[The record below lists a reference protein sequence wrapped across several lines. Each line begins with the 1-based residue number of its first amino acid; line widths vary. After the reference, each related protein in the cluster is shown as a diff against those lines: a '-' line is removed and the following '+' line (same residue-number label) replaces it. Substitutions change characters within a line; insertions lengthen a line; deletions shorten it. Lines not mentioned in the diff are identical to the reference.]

1 MSNSGKIFMTNGL
14 KIQYKRVTN
23 INDAQIVTLPLKF
36 SNNDYIV
43 MLQTQGTTSYANG
56 FCGGD
61 YNRQSNHQ
69 TLTISNSY
77 SSFTGSIQI
86 FAIGY

>member
-1 MSNSGKIFMTNGL
+1 
-14 KIQYKRVTN
+14 
-23 INDAQIVTLPLKF
+23 
-36 SNNDYIV
+36 

-61 YNRQSNHQ
+61 YNRQSDHK

-77 SSFTGSIQI
+77 NSFTGSIQI